1 MLRDQHAIDA
11 AAERR
16 DAYLAQ
22 LQARNTPAHIK
33 IDMALAVVLCEAVD
47 PDTLNDEE
55 LAAEVIACDA
65 YMRE

>member
-16 DAYLAQ
+16 ASYLAA
-22 LQARNTPAHIK
+22 LQARNTPAHIT
-33 IDMALAVVLCEAVD
+33 IDAALATILCEAVD

-65 YMRE
+65 YMKL